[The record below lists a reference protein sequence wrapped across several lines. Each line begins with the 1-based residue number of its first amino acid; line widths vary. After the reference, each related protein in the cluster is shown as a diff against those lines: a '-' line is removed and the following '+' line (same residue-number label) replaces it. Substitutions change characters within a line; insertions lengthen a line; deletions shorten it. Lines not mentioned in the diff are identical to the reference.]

1 MVCSL
6 TTRLYGGDLIKPIL
20 QVALD
25 LLELDRAVQIALEAA
40 DGGADW
46 IEAGTPLIKSEG
58 MDAVRELKK
67 ALPGKKIVADMKT
80 VDTGAMEV
88 EMAAKA
94 GASVVAMLAS
104 SDDSTITDAL
114 RAARQYGVEIMVD
127 LLGASDPVTRSKELE
142 ALGVNYVCVHVG
154 IDQQM
159 MGRRAIDFLN
169 QIVDQVKI
177 PVAVAGGIDADSAAE
192 AVASGASIVIVGG
205 NVTRSPDVAKS
216 GQKIRE
222 AMDRALE
229 RSERR
234 AKKSMDEEMIEI
246 FREVSTPNI
255 SDAMHRKG
263 AMQDILP
270 INLGAKIVG
279 TAVTVQT
286 FEGDWAK
293 SVEAIDVAGPDNVIV
308 IYNGSRYI
316 SCWGGLATQSCKM
329 KGVAGV
335 VIDGAVRDVD
345 EIRDLDYPVFA
356 SAITPNAGE
365 PKGMG
370 EINAEITCGGRSVRP
385 GDYIVGDDCGVVV
398 IPRERAYEIARR
410 AKEVE
415 KNESRLREE
424 IKRGK
429 TLSQVAN
436 LKKWEKK

>member
-1 MVCSL
+1 MN
-6 TTRLYGGDLIKPIL
+6 
-20 QVALD
+20 
-25 LLELDRAVQIALEAA
+25 RAVQIAKEAVE
-40 DGGADW
+40 GGADW

-58 MDAVRELKK
+58 MNAVRELKK
-67 ALPGKKIVADMKT
+67 ALPEKKIVADMKT
-80 VDTGAMEV
+80 VDTGSMEV

-94 GASVVAMLAS
+94 GAGVVAILAA
-104 SDDSTITDAL
+104 SDDSTIEDAL
-114 RAARQYGVEIMVD
+114 RAARQFGVEIMVD
-127 LLGASDPVTRSKELE
+127 LLGAPDPVARSKELE
-142 ALGVNYVCVHVG
+142 ALGVDYICVHVG

-159 MGRRAIDFLN
+159 MGRDTIDFLKE
-169 QIVDQVKI
+169 IVDNVKV
-177 PVAVAGGIDADSAAE
+177 PVAVAGGIDTASASE
-192 AVASGASIVIVGG
+192 AVASGASVVIVGG
-205 NVTRSPDVAKS
+205 NIVRSAEVTDSALAIRRSMD
-216 GQKIRE
+216 E
-222 AMDRALE
+222 ARPGARKRM
-229 RSERR
+229 
-234 AKKSMDEEMIEI
+234 SMDEELVSILQ
-246 FREVSTPNI
+246 EVSTPNI

-263 AMQDILP
+263 AMRDITP
-270 INLGAKIVG
+270 INIGVKMVG

-293 SVEAIDVAGPDNVIV
+293 SVEAIDVAGPGNVIV

-316 SCWGGLATQSCKM
+316 SPWGGLATLSCKN
-329 KGVAGV
+329 KGVEGV

-345 EIRDLDYPVFA
+345 EIRDLEYPVFA

-370 EINAEITCGGRSVRP
+370 EMNAEITCGGQAVRP

-415 KNESRLREE
+415 KTESRLYEE

-436 LKKWEKK
+436 LEKWEKK